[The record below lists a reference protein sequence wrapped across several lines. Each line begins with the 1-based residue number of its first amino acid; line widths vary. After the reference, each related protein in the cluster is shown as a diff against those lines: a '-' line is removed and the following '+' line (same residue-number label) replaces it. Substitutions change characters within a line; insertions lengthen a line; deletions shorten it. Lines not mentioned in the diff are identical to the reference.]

1 MKLYSRYVGYVYF
14 KYVVILFIALECFY
28 VGIDVLTNLKDFP
41 QSANTALLYIALTA
55 SVAVTYTLPLSLIFA
70 LIITAFNM
78 IRSNEFDSFYALGV
92 SKNSFIVPPF
102 LIALIIT
109 LIYIGLNNTPFAY
122 SLRFQ
127 KNLTNFSQIWSLS
140 NDMFLKFEGKYI
152 YIKELN
158 PGAKAAS
165 DIAFFEVKDNALIS
179 KSSSQKGVYEDKKWH
194 FSELNTTILPSEF
207 ELGKD
212 GLKYEIQN
220 DITALGGFDPNTI
233 ESVYDSANVY
243 TISEAI
249 KSIKTFK
256 SQGIN
261 VGSIKANLYNMIFF
275 PLFAPLMVLILYYYL
290 PVTGRFFNLALL
302 SFGFFIATLCIWG
315 VLFVLIRF
323 SLNGVIIP
331 ELGIIMPIFA
341 MFLFALYLVF
351 KHR

>member
-78 IRSNEFDSFYALGV
+78 IRSNEFVSFYALGV

-140 NDMFLKFEGKYI
+140 NDMLLKFEGKYI
-152 YIKELN
+152 YIKELD
-158 PGAKAAS
+158 PSAKAANGVS
-165 DIAFFEVKDNALIS
+165 FFDIKDNALIS
-179 KSSSQKGVYEDKKWH
+179 KSTSKQGIYENKKWI
-194 FSELNTTILPSEF
+194 FNELNTTILPQNL
-207 ELGKD
+207 ELGEV
-212 GLKYEIQN
+212 GLRYENLKNQE
-220 DITALGGFDPNTI
+220 ALSGFDPNTI
-233 ESVYDSANVY
+233 ASVYDSANVY
-243 TISEAI
+243 TVSEAI

-256 SQGIN
+256 DQGVN
-261 VGSIKANLYNMIFF
+261 VGGIKANLYNMIFF

-323 SLNGVIIP
+323 SLNGVIVP
-331 ELGIIMPIFA
+331 ELGIVLPILL
-341 MFLFALYLVF
+341 MILFAVRLVF

>member
-14 KYVVILFIALECFY
+14 KYFVILFVALECFY

-55 SVAVTYTLPLSLIFA
+55 IVAITYTLPLSLIFA

-78 IRSNEFDSFYALGV
+78 IRSNELISFYALGV
-92 SKNSFIVPPF
+92 SKNSLIIPPF
-102 LIALIIT
+102 IIALLVT
-109 LIYIGLNNTPFAY
+109 LVYIGLNNTPFAY
-122 SLRFQ
+122 ALRFQ

-158 PGAKAAS
+158 PGAKAARDVS
-165 DIAFFEVKDNALIS
+165 FFEVKDNALIS
-179 KSSSQKGVYEDKKWH
+179 KSSSQKGIYEDKKWH
-194 FSELNTTILPSEF
+194 FSELNTTILPQNF
-207 ELGKD
+207 ELGET
-212 GLKYEIQN
+212 GLEYKNETN
-220 DITALGGFDPNTI
+220 VEALRKFDPNTI
-233 ESVYDSANVY
+233 ASVYDSANVY
-243 TISEAI
+243 TIAEAI
-249 KSIKTFK
+249 RSIKAFK
-256 SQGIN
+256 SQGVN
-261 VGSIKANLYNMIFF
+261 VSGVKANLYNMIFF

-323 SLNGVIIP
+323 SLNGVLLP
-331 ELGIIMPIFA
+331 ELGIIVPIFA
-341 MFLFALYLVF
+341 IFLFALYLVF